1 MPHLQLLGDSHQ
13 GSLGGPQP
21 AVAGSSTGAVSPFW
35 SSFSPL
41 GARLPT
47 WRFCAMLILTNQSW
61 VLVVALD
68 SRLISSVHGDRSKS
82 SRYCH
87 GPRLVALS
95 LPRVAPLWA
104 SVWSSGF
111 LFGHLLLVCPRSQ
124 QEKHRLSSRHCCFS
138 SCERYCS
145 SLVWF
150 FFGHF
155 LPICPCPWQ
164 WKHRPSLKCCCL
176 ASRVRR
182 CVCPVVVPV
191 AISVG

>member
-1 MPHLQLLGDSHQ
+1 VLCL
-13 GSLGGPQP
+13 
-21 AVAGSSTGAVSPFW
+21 PFW

-61 VLVVALD
+61 VLVVAYRTL
-68 SRLISSVHGDRSKS
+68 RLISSVHGDRSKS

-104 SVWSSGF
+104 SVWSSGVSCLGTF
-111 LFGHLLLVCPRSQ
+111 LLVCPRSQ
-124 QEKHRLSSRHCCFS
+124 QEKHRPLFKALLLSLLVRGIVRHWS
-138 SCERYCS
+138 GS
-145 SLVWF
+145 

-155 LPICPCPWQ
+155 LAKYAHVPWQ
-164 WKHRPSLKCCCL
+164 WKHRPSFEVLLPCL
-176 ASRVRR
+176 LV
-182 CVCPVVVPV
+182 
-191 AISVG
+191 